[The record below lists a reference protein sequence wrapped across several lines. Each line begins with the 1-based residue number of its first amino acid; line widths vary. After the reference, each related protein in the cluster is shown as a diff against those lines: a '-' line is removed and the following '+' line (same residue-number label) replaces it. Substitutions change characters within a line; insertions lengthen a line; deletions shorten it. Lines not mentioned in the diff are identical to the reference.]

1 MTISELLNL
10 MFPENK
16 AQGWPSFKQSGST
29 HPVFKSLNLQ
39 KRIENALTSINVDGD
54 TDVECILTEMQML
67 EPELTEKFC
76 EQALEAYFTSVAIV
90 SKLNEGETTLFP
102 HYRSLSDIN
111 FDLLTPV
118 INRSELNEDG

>member
-16 AQGWPSFKQSGST
+16 AKAGKLQQSGST

-39 KRIENALTSINVDGD
+39 KRIENALTSINVDGN

-102 HYRSLSDIN
+102 HYRSFQILI
-111 FDLLTPV
+111 T
-118 INRSELNEDG
+118 IC